1 MTDPNAVLSD
11 LKVLVVDDEVDIIHT
26 IREVLQDSSIDEA
39 TTFDEAQSK
48 LEHETYDVVI
58 LDIMGVD
65 GYQLLDIANSKG
77 VPTLMLTAHA
87 FSTRDFSKSLAKGAH
102 AYIPKEKISD
112 IGQYIVDVLEADK
125 KGLGRIGKWFQRLEP
140 FFEERF
146 GYYWKEK
153 VKEDPE
159 FWRDVY

>member
-1 MTDPNAVLSD
+1 MTDPNTDLSN
-11 LKVLVVDDEVDIIHT
+11 LSVLVVDDEIDIIHT
-26 IREVLQDSSIDEA
+26 IREVLHDSSIDEA
-39 TTFDEAQSK
+39 TTFDEAKSK
-48 LEHETYDVVI
+48 LEHGTYDVVI

-77 VPTLMLTAHA
+77 LPTLMLTAHA
-87 FSTRDFSKSLAKGAH
+87 FSTQDFSKSLAKGAH

-112 IGQYIVDVLEADK
+112 IGLYVLDVLEADK
-125 KGLGRIGKWFQRLEP
+125 KNLGRIGRWFQRLEP

-159 FWRDVY
+159 FWREVY